1 MKKCRAEFTRYTG
14 NRFPIASCTK
24 ALTAMTIGL
33 LVDDGQLDWD
43 RSIREFLPN

>member
-1 MKKCRAEFTRYTG
+1 M
-14 NRFPIASCTK
+14 ASCTK